1 MFPGVAR
8 HAMIEVVMPSDLP
21 APTEATAPA
30 PPPNN
35 RFALTGA
42 AIAPGLAAAL
52 GITVVATLLGYLA
65 PVIGAPVFAIVIGI
79 VIALVRPPT
88 ARLAPGLRFTSK
100 KVLQGSIIVL
110 GLGLSF
116 TQVLRTGAQ
125 SMPVLVGSLLG
136 VLFLAWLVGRWLH
149 IPRDTNLLIGVGTAI
164 CGASA
169 IAATDAVIDADE
181 VDVSYAVATIFL
193 FNVIAVLLYPTLGH
207 AMGLSQHSFG
217 LWAGTAIND
226 TSSVVAAAT
235 TYGQDALNFA
245 VVVKLTRTLLI
256 IPICLGLAALV
267 GRRERQLAVQDTDG
281 GPVDDGPPQPRA
293 KVHALRLVPPFLVGF
308 LVVAAVNSV
317 GLIPAGAHS
326 ALSQVS
332 VFLITVALSAIGLST
347 DLAGLR
353 RTGPRP
359 LVLGALLWLVV
370 ALSSLGLQ
378 LVTGSL

>member
-52 GITVVATLLGYLA
+52 GITVVATLLGDLA

-226 TSSVVAAAT
+226 TSSVVAASSI
-235 TYGQDALNFA
+235 YGSVDVAYA
-245 VVVKLTRTLLI
+245 VVVKLTRTLAI
-256 IPICLGLAALV
+256 IPITLGVAWWWNRHPDPV
-267 GRRERQLAVQDTDG
+267 GADADG
-281 GPVDDGPPQPRA
+281 VSSAPVAPKRA
-293 KVHALRLVPPFLVGF
+293 PLRKIFPMFILGF
-308 LVVAAVNSV
+308 VAAVAVNSL
-317 GLIPAGAHS
+317 GLVPTAWHHRISVLATWMITA
-326 ALSQVS
+326 AL
-332 VFLITVALSAIGLST
+332 AAIGLST
-347 DLAGLR
+347 RFRDIRTAGF
-353 RTGPRP
+353 RP
-359 LVLGALLWLVV
+359 IVLGGILWAGVGLL
-370 ALSSLGLQ
+370 SLGLQ
-378 LVTGSL
+378 AVTGTL